1 MSENTIADQGGT
13 DPAATPNMLD
23 DVPPFK
29 IATAGSYDE
38 LLRRVAASPQS
49 FSFDWR
55 GVKFM
60 ACLDGHDGGL
70 RLTLHSD
77 LTALPYSAEDAGE
90 RKDLLAVVDSIGTG
104 RESKFRVVCGQK
116 IVIEDS
122 IDLTNTIG
130 STVNSIVTSL
140 TILVLRLA
148 PYLDLL
154 AERAS
159 TNGERLAESSG

>member
-1 MSENTIADQGGT
+1 MSDDTIADQGGT
-13 DPAATPNMLD
+13 DPAATPNVFD
-23 DVPPFK
+23 GAPPLK
-29 IATAGSYDE
+29 IAAAGAYDE

-49 FSFDWR
+49 FNFDWR

-60 ACLDGHDGGL
+60 ARLDGHDGGL

-77 LTALPYSAEDAGE
+77 LTALPYSAENAGE
-90 RKDLLAVVDSIGTG
+90 RKELLAVVDAIGTD

-122 IDLTNTIG
+122 IDLTQTVG

-154 AERAS
+154 AESAS
-159 TNGERLAESSG
+159 TNRERLAEPSG